1 MRHEYIINL
10 QFYIIYSYKFT
21 VKSSLSFSR
30 ISKFSCL
37 IQMFQSNP
45 QTHTKHQGIYYNLFL
60 WVLQYWYTLAKNKSK
75 YMYMYIMTKMS
86 SALYR
91 LRSIIQFTTH
101 IWIGKRVSTRWLLKK
116 LKNRQKS
123 FQKSFNLMKYVL
135 DTIFH
140 IEIMRFPVSGIFFVF
155 LKVWT
160 KKQLC
165 ATWQCLLPQV
175 LYDVPTIYL
184 QSNDFISAGTKGQE
198 KQKTARQN
206 WGGTSNTRLEG
217 RQGKTDNNTKVNC
230 LQN

>member
-1 MRHEYIINL
+1 MSTPIL
-10 QFYIIYSYKFT
+10 IY
-21 VKSSLSFSR
+21 
-30 ISKFSCL
+30 ISKEQIKIYVYVYNDQNVFS
-37 IQMFQSNP
+37 FV
-45 QTHTKHQGIYYNLFL
+45 QTTIY
-60 WVLQYWYTLAKNKSK
+60 
-75 YMYMYIMTKMS
+75 
-86 SALYR
+86 
-91 LRSIIQFTTH
+91 IQFTTH

-135 DTIFH
+135 DTLFH

-165 ATWQCLLPQV
+165 ATWQCLLPPV